1 MGLQALL
8 TPTPGRSPGFSYST
22 EAHGVWT
29 LKGYA
34 PIMTLMKVT
43 SSDDGLKGKFPR
55 LDAKESVLKYALA
68 HQQFEALVQ
77 LEYSVVFHEGFI
89 QVRARVDNIR
99 LHVARLGF
107 RSQNKDGEYGEERH
121 FPSRVRVWVGP
132 EVGAG
137 YVTGGLSLGR
147 STENVERE
155 VEIQKVVK
163 GNFENMKISTA
174 KATARTMTRTKA
186 KSWRVDQDAEGNAAI
201 YDAVLYD
208 NVTGQEVASGRPYGE
223 AGGDPVHGLRRRYV
237 GANRAFTKTGSVVL
251 VGEECGGEV
260 GWKLSKEMEGSV
272 LKWRIGGEFW
282 VSYWPNEA
290 KTSFYETRYVE
301 WCDEVD
307 LPLIPGKLI

>member
-1 MGLQALL
+1 
-8 TPTPGRSPGFSYST
+8 
-22 EAHGVWT
+22 
-29 LKGYA
+29 
-34 PIMTLMKVT
+34 MT
-43 SSDDGLKGKFPR
+43 
-55 LDAKESVLKYALA
+55 
-68 HQQFEALVQ
+68 
-77 LEYSVVFHEGFI
+77 
-89 QVRARVDNIR
+89 
-99 LHVARLGF
+99 
-107 RSQNKDGEYGEERH
+107 
-121 FPSRVRVWVGP
+121 
-132 EVGAG
+132 
-137 YVTGGLSLGR
+137 
-147 STENVERE
+147 
-155 VEIQKVVK
+155 
-163 GNFENMKISTA
+163 
-174 KATARTMTRTKA
+174 RTMTRTKA

-251 VGEECGGEV
+251 VGEVCGGEV
-260 GWKLSKEMEGSV
+260 GWELSKEMEGSV